1 VHRPTTVKINL
12 AATCVGATY
21 VTVAST
27 PDFASAFLK
36 VGDDMALRISAAARV
51 YPTNAN
57 TDWAKTK

>member
-12 AATCVGATY
+12 AATCVGAMY

-27 PDFASAFLK
+27 PDFPSASLK

-51 YPTNAN
+51 
-57 TDWAKTK
+57 